1 MKAHELKVKSK
12 DDLLKQLKEL
22 KTELA
27 ALRVH
32 KVTGGTASKLSKM

>member
-1 MKAHELKVKSK
+1 MKAHELRTKSK
-12 DDLLKQLKEL
+12 EELLKQLEEF

-27 ALRVH
+27 TLRVH